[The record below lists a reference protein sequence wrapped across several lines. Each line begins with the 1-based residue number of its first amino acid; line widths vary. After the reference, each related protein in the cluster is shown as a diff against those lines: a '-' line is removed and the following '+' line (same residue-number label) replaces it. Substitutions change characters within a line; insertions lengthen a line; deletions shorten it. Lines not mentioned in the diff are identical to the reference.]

1 MIIDIDIKIA
11 DNDGK
16 VIHRFAK
23 QFDERV
29 GSEQNYNV
37 RNGIKKEFQDFLNE
51 YLSASG
57 RTIRERLISN
67 TQALYSTMKLPYET
81 FIQEEEESQGNGLEY
96 KISIGNRS
104 VFMGKIP
111 IERVR
116 RIERVQEAIHLEEQR
131 KEESVPENIRQSMAE
146 LKGAVTDFE
155 AKQKGADSKERQMKN
170 IQSAV
175 TKYEATFCVEETK
188 KNNYESENEP
198 ENSD

>member
-11 DNDGK
+11 DNNGK

-29 GSEQNYNV
+29 GGEQNYNV

-57 RTIRERLISN
+57 RTIRERLIS
-67 TQALYSTMKLPYET
+67 TQIMYLPGKLPYET
-81 FIQEEEESQGNGLEY
+81 FVREEGLENGLEY

-104 VFMGKIP
+104 VFMGNIP
-111 IERVR
+111 IERVK
-116 RIERVQEAIHLEEQR
+116 RIERIQEAIQSEKQR
-131 KEESVPENIRQSMAE
+131 KEASVPENIRQSIAE
-146 LKGAVTDFE
+146 LKGAVSGFE
-155 AKQKGADSKERQMKN
+155 MKQKETDSQERQKKN

-188 KNNYESENEP
+188 KNNYDLEDGKEIP
-198 ENSD
+198 EVK